1 MRTGISA
8 GAVAGVV
15 GVIVALTSTY
25 LMLPAAVKATI
36 GLDAGTVRWI
46 ISQGGLNIIWGAV
59 FGWIFSRVYSLIPG
73 AGATKGLC
81 FSLMVWAFFIG
92 LYPVSFYLLVYDPPL
107 STMAMGWGITGFLVR
122 LFYGP
127 VLGSLYKK

>member
-1 MRTGISA
+1 MKSGLSA

-15 GVIVALTSTY
+15 GAIVALTSTY
-25 LMLPAAVKATI
+25 LMLPAAVQATI
-36 GLDAGTVRWI
+36 GLNIGTMMWFV
-46 ISQGGLNIIWGAV
+46 SQGGLNIIWGAV

-73 AGATKGLC
+73 SGAMRGLY

-107 STMAMGWGITGFLVR
+107 TLMAKGWGITGFLVR

-127 VLGSLYKK
+127 VLGALYKK